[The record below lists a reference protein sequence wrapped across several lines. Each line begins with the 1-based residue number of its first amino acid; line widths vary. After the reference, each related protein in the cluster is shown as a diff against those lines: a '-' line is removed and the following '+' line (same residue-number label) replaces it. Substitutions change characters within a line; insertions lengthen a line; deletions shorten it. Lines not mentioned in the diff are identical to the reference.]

1 MAFGGVFS
9 MSLGY
14 LVLFCLI
21 CVVIIVACIKVL
33 LEYLKTEVD
42 IIGEGTDNPIV
53 YFCIKG
59 ILGNKLYKFTIF
71 NANKYF
77 LDMKRPTRNELIL
90 YQLQTDMSEDK
101 TKNFEKVFA
110 KILKG

>member
-1 MAFGGVFS
+1 
-9 MSLGY
+9 MSWVY
-14 LVLFCLI
+14 MVLFCLI
-21 CVVIIVACIKVL
+21 CAAIMACIMVL
-33 LEYLKTEVD
+33 LGYLKTEVD

-53 YFCIKG
+53 YFYIKG
-59 ILGNKLYKFTIF
+59 ILRKKLYKYTIF

-77 LDMKRPTRNELIL
+77 SDMKRPTRNELIL

-110 KILKG
+110 KILKGKD

>member
-1 MAFGGVFS
+1 
-9 MSLGY
+9 MSWIY
-14 LVLFCLI
+14 MVLFCLI
-21 CVVIIVACIKVL
+21 CAVITACIKVL
-33 LEYLKTEVD
+33 LWYLKTEVD

-53 YFCIKG
+53 YFYIKG

-77 LDMKRPTRNELIL
+77 LDMMHPTRNELVL
-90 YQLQTDMSEDK
+90 YQLQANMNEQD
-101 TKNFEKVFA
+101 TKDFEKVFA

>member
-1 MAFGGVFS
+1 MSWAYMVF
-9 MSLGY
+9 
-14 LVLFCLI
+14 FCLI
-21 CVVIIVACIKVL
+21 CAVITACIKVL
-33 LEYLKTEVD
+33 LGYLKTEVD

-53 YFCIKG
+53 YFYIKS
-59 ILGNKLYKFTIF
+59 ILGNKLYKYTIF
-71 NANKYF
+71 NADKYF

-90 YQLQTDMSEDK
+90 YQLQTEMSEDK

>member
-1 MAFGGVFS
+1 MNWVH
-9 MSLGY
+9 M
-14 LVLFCLI
+14 VLFCLI
-21 CVVIIVACIKVL
+21 CAAVTAYIMVL
-33 LEYLKTEVD
+33 LGYLKTGVD

-53 YFCIKG
+53 YFYIKG
-59 ILGNKLYKFTIF
+59 VLGKKLYKYTIF

-77 LDMKRPTRNELIL
+77 SDMKRPTRNELIL

-110 KILKG
+110 KILKGRY